1 MFIPTFQGLTATDFV
16 LSAAGKTTARRYPFD
31 VPHLTFYRARNA
43 IYHLFKVLKST
54 NEPLTVLLPD
64 YNSGNEVLALEAAG
78 ASLRY
83 YPVGR
88 DGQVDVA
95 EVERLCALHRPDVL
109 YVIHYLGWPQPIRQL
124 AELARRFGAWLV
136 EDCALALLSDAG
148 EQPLGTFGHF
158 SIFCLY
164 KTLPLP
170 NGACLVENGD
180 HLAGLDGVSLRQ
192 AGLPSV
198 LGRTAEL
205 VVRNIRS
212 RSDSLGAA
220 MESMK
225 RAAGRAVGA
234 MDVPRAKIGDIGFN
248 IEDVDLAMSEISVRL
263 LNRINFED
271 VRRRRI
277 DNYRR
282 LAAFL
287 TGYVTPLHDE
297 LPAGACPLLFP
308 ILVEDKT
315 ETADVLR
322 TCGIDV
328 LEFWNHG
335 AEAVD
340 VGGSKGSDRADVVD
354 PSTNAQYLRR
364 HVLGLPIHQDLTPRH
379 IDYIAEQVSKS
390 NLRMS

>member
-16 LSAAGKTTARRYPFD
+16 LSASGKETRQRYPFD

-54 NEPLTVLLPD
+54 NEQLTVLVPD

-78 ASLRY
+78 ATIRY
-83 YPVGR
+83 YGVGPN
-88 DGQVDVA
+88 GQADVA
-95 EVERLCALHRPDVL
+95 EVERLCATHRPDVL
-109 YVIHYLGWPQPIRQL
+109 YAIHYLGWPQPIAQL
-124 AELARRFGAWLV
+124 ADVARRRGMWLV

-148 EQPLGTFGHF
+148 DQPLGTFGHF
-158 SIFCLY
+158 SVFCLY

-170 NGACLVENGD
+170 NGACLVENGE
-180 HLAGLDGVSLRQ
+180 HLEGLETIKLRQ

-212 RSDSLGAA
+212 RSDGFGAA

-248 IEDVDLAMSEISVRL
+248 LDDVDLGMSEISARL
-263 LNRINFED
+263 LKRIDFDD

-277 DNYRR
+277 ENYCR
-282 LAAFL
+282 LANSLA
-287 TGYVTPLHDE
+287 GKVTPLHDA

-315 ETADVLR
+315 ETADALR
-322 TCGIDV
+322 SCDIDV

-335 AEAVD
+335 AEIVEGAC
-340 VGGSKGSDRADVVD
+340 RAEAEGDGR
-354 PSTNAQYLRR
+354 PSHATYLRR

-379 IDYIAEQVSKS
+379 IDYVAEQVGRL

>member
-1 MFIPTFQGLTATDFV
+1 MFIPTFQGLTATDLV
-16 LSAAGKTTARRYPFD
+16 LSASGKTTTRRYPFD

-43 IYHLFKVLKST
+43 IYHLFRVLKST
-54 NEPLTVLLPD
+54 NEQLTVLLPD

-88 DGQVDVA
+88 DGQVDVG

-109 YVIHYLGWPQPIRQL
+109 YVIHYLGWPQPIREL
-124 AELARRFGAWLV
+124 VELARRSGVWLV

-148 EQPLGTFGHF
+148 DQPLGTFGQF

-180 HLAGLDGVSLRQ
+180 RLAGLDAVSLRQ

-220 MESMK
+220 MASMK

-248 IEDVDLAMSEISVRL
+248 IEDVDLAMSEISLRL
-263 LNRINFED
+263 LNRIDLED

-277 DNYRR
+277 DNYHR
-282 LAAFL
+282 LAACL
-287 TGYVTPLHDE
+287 EGYVTPLHDE

-335 AEAVD
+335 AEAAEAI
-340 VGGSKGSDRADVVD
+340 GCRAQDPATGAD

-379 IDYIAEQVSKS
+379 MEYIAEQVSKS
-390 NLRMS
+390 NVRMS

>member
-16 LSAAGKTTARRYPFD
+16 LSASGRETRRRYPFD

-54 NEPLTVLLPD
+54 NELTVLVPD

-78 ASLRY
+78 ATIRY
-83 YPVGR
+83 YAVGP
-88 DGQVDVA
+88 DGQADVA
-95 EVERLCALHRPDVL
+95 EVERLCAMHRPDVL
-109 YVIHYLGWPQPIRQL
+109 YVIHYLGWPQPIAQL
-124 AELARRFGAWLV
+124 ADVARRRGMWLV

-148 EQPLGTFGHF
+148 DQPLGTFGHF
-158 SIFCLY
+158 SVFCLY

-170 NGACLVENGD
+170 NGACLVENGE
-180 HLAGLDGVSLRQ
+180 HLAGLDTIKLRQ

-212 RSDSLGAA
+212 RSDGFGAA

-225 RAAGRAVGA
+225 RAAGRAAGA

-248 IEDVDLAMSEISVRL
+248 LADVNLGMSEISARL
-263 LNRINFED
+263 LKRIDFDD

-277 DNYRR
+277 DNYCR
-282 LAAFL
+282 LANSL
-287 TGYVTPLHDE
+287 GGKVTPLHDS

-315 ETADVLR
+315 ETADILR
-322 TCGIDV
+322 ACGVDV

-335 AEAVD
+335 AE
-340 VGGSKGSDRADVVD
+340 VVD
-354 PSTNAQYLRR
+354 DGRSREQDPRSHAQYLRQ
-364 HVLGLPIHQDLTPRH
+364 HVLGLPIHQDLTSRH
-379 IDYIAEQVSKS
+379 IDYVAEQVSRL

>member
-16 LSAAGKTTARRYPFD
+16 LSASGRTTARRYPFD

-43 IYHLFKVLKST
+43 IYHLFRVLKSS
-54 NEPLTVLLPD
+54 NERLTVLVPD

-78 ASLRY
+78 ATIRY

-88 DGQVDVA
+88 DGQADVA
-95 EVERLCALHRPDVL
+95 EVERLCAEHHPDVL
-109 YVIHYLGWPQPIRQL
+109 YVIHYLGWPQPIRQFSDI
-124 AELARRFGAWLV
+124 ARRRGMWLV

-148 EQPLGTFGHF
+148 DQPLGSFGHF

-170 NGACLVENGD
+170 NGACLAENGE
-180 HLAGLDGVSLRQ
+180 HLAALDEISQRQ

-205 VVRNIRS
+205 MVRNIRS

-220 MESMK
+220 MDSMK

-248 IEDVDLAMSEISVRL
+248 LEDVDLAMSEISSRL
-263 LNRINFED
+263 LKRLDFED
-271 VRRRRI
+271 VRNRRI
-277 DNYRR
+277 ANYRR
-282 LAAFL
+282 LAKQLA
-287 TGYVTPLHDE
+287 GQVTPLHDD
-297 LPAGACPLLFP
+297 LPIGVCPLLFP
-308 ILVEDKT
+308 ILVDDKQ
-315 ETADVLR
+315 ETAEALR
-322 TCGIDV
+322 GCGVDV

-335 AEAVD
+335 ADEADLVQKEMPRE
-340 VGGSKGSDRADVVD
+340 SSA
-354 PSTNAQYLRR
+354 TYLRQ
-364 HVLGLPIHQDLTPRH
+364 HVLGLPIHQDLTDRH
-379 IDYIAEQVSKS
+379 IDYVAEQVGRL

>member
-16 LSAAGKTTARRYPFD
+16 LSASGKTMTRRYPFD

-43 IYHLFKVLKST
+43 IYHLVKVLKST
-54 NEPLTVLLPD
+54 NETLTVLLPD

-78 ASLRY
+78 ASLCY
-83 YPVGR
+83 YPVGP
-88 DGQVDVA
+88 DGQADAA
-95 EVERLCALHRPDVL
+95 EVERLCKVHQPDVL
-109 YVIHYLGWPQPIRQL
+109 YVIHYLGWPQPIREF
-124 AELARRFGAWLV
+124 ADLARRRGMWLI

-148 EQPLGTFGHF
+148 SQPLGTFGHF

-170 NGACLVENGD
+170 NGACLVENGQ
-180 HLAGLDGVSLRQ
+180 HLAGLESIHLRQ

-248 IEDVDLAMSEISVRL
+248 IEDVDLAMSEISMRL
-263 LNRINFED
+263 LNRIDFED
-271 VRRRRI
+271 VRRHRI
-277 DNYRR
+277 DNYHR
-282 LAAFL
+282 LASQLA
-287 TGYVTPLHDE
+287 GYVTPLHHE
-297 LPAGACPLLFP
+297 LPEGACPLLFP
-308 ILVEDKT
+308 ILVEEKP
-315 ETADVLR
+315 ETADMLR
-322 TCGIDV
+322 SCGIDV

-335 AEAVD
+335 ADAHEETHAA
-340 VGGSKGSDRADVVD
+340 SHA
-354 PSTNAQYLRR
+354 TYLRQ

-379 IDYIAEQVSKS
+379 IDYIAEQVSKL
-390 NLRMS
+390 NVRMS

>member
-16 LSAAGKTTARRYPFD
+16 LSASGGTTARRYPFD

-43 IYHLFKVLKST
+43 IYHLFRVLKSS
-54 NEPLTVLLPD
+54 NERLTVLVPD

-78 ASLRY
+78 ATIRY
-83 YPVGR
+83 YPVGP
-88 DGQVDVA
+88 DGQADVA
-95 EVERLCALHRPDVL
+95 EVERLCAEHHPDVL
-109 YVIHYLGWPQPIRQL
+109 YVIHYLGWPQPIRQFSD
-124 AELARRFGAWLV
+124 LARRRGMWLV

-148 EQPLGTFGHF
+148 DQPLGSFGHF

-170 NGACLVENGD
+170 NGACLAENGE
-180 HLAGLDGVSLRQ
+180 HLAALDEISQRQ

-205 VVRNIRS
+205 MVRNIRS

-220 MESMK
+220 MDSMK

-248 IEDVDLAMSEISVRL
+248 LEDVDLAMSEISSRL
-263 LNRINFED
+263 LKRLDFED
-271 VRRRRI
+271 VRNRRI
-277 DNYRR
+277 ANYRR
-282 LAAFL
+282 LGKQLAGL
-287 TGYVTPLHDE
+287 VTPLHDD
-297 LPAGACPLLFP
+297 LPIGVCPLLLP
-308 ILVEDKT
+308 ILVEDKQ
-315 ETADVLR
+315 ETAEALR
-322 TCGIDV
+322 GSGVDV

-335 AEAVD
+335 ADEADLVQKEMPRE
-340 VGGSKGSDRADVVD
+340 SSA
-354 PSTNAQYLRR
+354 TYLRQ
-364 HVLGLPIHQDLTPRH
+364 HVLGLPIHQDLTDRH
-379 IDYIAEQVSKS
+379 IDYVAEQVGRL